1 MKQIEQQQVERVS
14 VEEPSFSV
22 DTVAGATV
30 DVGNLH
36 QKITEIA
43 DTFDVTGFKCVK
55 CGLAHMHDTTKHQL
69 SKDFDISDADAAQME
84 YNSVCHCG
92 LQEAGRHGS
101 DMGIDESSA
110 ARAAGNAPIP
120 PEASREMNEQ
130 FGSL

>member
-1 MKQIEQQQVERVS
+1 MNQIEQQQVERVS
-14 VEEPSFSV
+14 VEEQTFSV
-22 DTVAGATV
+22 DIEPGVSV
-30 DVGNLH
+30 DAGNLH
-36 QKITEIA
+36 GKIAEIA

-69 SKDFDISDADAAQME
+69 SKDFDISDADSAAMD
-84 YNSVCHCG
+84 YNPVCHCG

-101 DMGIDESSA
+101 DMGIDEASA
-110 ARAAGNAPIP
+110 ARTAGNAPIP

>member
-1 MKQIEQQQVERVS
+1 MNQIEQQQVEQVS
-14 VEEPSFSV
+14 VESDTFSV
-22 DTVAGATV
+22 DVVADATV
-30 DVGNLH
+30 DAGDLH
-36 QKITEIA
+36 ETITDIA

-69 SKDFDISDADAAQME
+69 SKEFDISDDDSAEME
-84 YNSVCHCG
+84 YNPVCHCG

-101 DMGIDESSA
+101 DMGIDEGSA
-110 ARAAGNAPIP
+110 ARAADSAPIP